1 MDEMKLTNKVAN
13 LLWEA
18 ENNKQAIEPITE
30 TYPQLEVDHAYEIQL
45 INIKRKLTTGRVIQG
60 HKVGLSSKAMQKMM
74 NVNEPDYG
82 HLLDDFFH
90 KNRSKINLKNYLTP
104 RVEVEIAYILGKAL
118 PAPGCTVEDVLNSTE
133 YIQPAIELIDSRIK
147 NWNIKLVDTIADN
160 ASSAGVILGGKKTNP
175 TLCSPRLIGANLT
188 KNGEIIDTGAMGGV
202 LNDPTIAVAWLA
214 NKVQQFGVALEAGH
228 VILPGSCTKAFDVK
242 TGDHI
247 IAHYDR
253 MGKVEV
259 RFI

>member
-1 MDEMKLTNKVAN
+1 MDEMKLTNKVSN
-13 LLWEA
+13 LLWKA

-45 INIKRKLTTGRVIQG
+45 INIKRKLTTGRVVQG

-188 KNGEIIDTGAMGGV
+188 KNGEIIDTGAMCGV

-253 MGKVEV
+253 MGTVEV